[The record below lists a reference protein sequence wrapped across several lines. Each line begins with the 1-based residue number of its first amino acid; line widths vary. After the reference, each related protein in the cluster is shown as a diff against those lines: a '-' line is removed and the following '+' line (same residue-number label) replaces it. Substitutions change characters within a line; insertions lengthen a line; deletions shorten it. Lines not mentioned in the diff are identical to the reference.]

1 MRLAQPL
8 LKLPISF
15 SADVLQKEVADL
27 PSSAWVP
34 HATGFPGNEAVR
46 LVTAGGRA
54 TDAFEGPMRPTEF
67 LQRCP
72 YIMEIMG
79 ELAGVW
85 GRSRLMG
92 LGPGAEVP
100 AHVDVHYYW
109 RTHLR
114 IHIPIATNPGVR
126 FTCGDE
132 SVHMAPGECWVFD
145 SFRWHEVVNS
155 GAERRVHLVLDTT
168 PTERLWELVET
179 ARLPGIEPA
188 TLEPGAHPAKPL
200 LFENFNSPKVMSP
213 WEIRCHVAF
222 IAEQAESGP
231 PLQQLLRQLDRF
243 CDNWAALW
251 AHFGTADA
259 GLAEYWAL
267 LSRAERSI
275 KKDAEAVPLK
285 NELNFWTVLEQLV
298 FATALFPSIQAQL
311 AGGGNERRVAL

>member
-1 MRLAQPL
+1 
-8 LKLPISF
+8 
-15 SADVLQKEVADL
+15 
-27 PSSAWVP
+27 
-34 HATGFPGNEAVR
+34 
-46 LVTAGGRA
+46 
-54 TDAFEGPMRPTEF
+54 
-67 LQRCP
+67 
-72 YIMEIMG
+72 
-79 ELAGVW
+79 
-85 GRSRLMG
+85 
-92 LGPGAEVP
+92 
-100 AHVDVHYYW
+100 
-109 RTHLR
+109 
-114 IHIPIATNPGVR
+114 
-126 FTCGDE
+126 
-132 SVHMAPGECWVFD
+132 
-145 SFRWHEVVNS
+145 
-155 GAERRVHLVLDTT
+155 
-168 PTERLWELVET
+168 LWELVET

-311 AGGGNERRVAL
+311 AGDGNERRAAL